1 VQWFIHDK
9 NVSILAGVA
18 RDLCGGREGGYGV
31 SKFEIPHKVGE
42 WKTRIKEAT
51 LGQ

>member
-9 NVSILAGVA
+9 NVSILVGVV
-18 RDLCGGREGGYGV
+18 REGGYGV